1 MYRDTPTTTFYPSN
15 QDNTNTVQPSGHS
28 NYQLPVSAML
38 KLTQVDLATNLFK
51 FWEFCF
57 YQNYLHHS
65 LNSPNY
71 KNDNYFGN
79 ISSFK
84 IVHNCIFGRGQFIMK
99 NPENADLIIVEMCP
113 VYFL

>member
-1 MYRDTPTTTFYPSN
+1 MYRDTPITTFYPSN
-15 QDNTNTVQPSGHS
+15 QDNHSSVQSSGHS
-28 NYQLPVSAML
+28 NYQLPVSATL
-38 KLTQVDLATNLFK
+38 KLTQVDLETNLSNFLDGVLVLLK
-51 FWEFCF
+51 
-57 YQNYLHHS
+57 LLHS

-71 KNDNYFGN
+71 KNDNYFE
-79 ISSFK
+79 IFFSFK